1 MEERNPH
8 GATAERTQFRRRPHR
23 VRLGPE
29 EQRRSTSPLLFF
41 CFATCRRHKEIKAVK
56 RNRLNSLRADGK
68 QDMKRLTQK
77 CAISGMDFQSNERS
91 QCRSMLPCSSAYHA
105 LWPLLESTR
114 RPIRRG
120 SWMSRGQS
128 RPPYNAVT

>member
-8 GATAERTQFRRRPHR
+8 GVSAERTQIRRRPHR

-29 EQRRSTSPLLFF
+29 ELKRSTSPLFFF
-41 CFATCRRHKEIKAVK
+41 CFATHNEYQRCKS
-56 RNRLNSLRADGK
+56 NRLNSLRADGK
-68 QDMKRLTQK
+68 HDMKRLTQK

-91 QCRSMLPCSSAYHA
+91 NCRSMLPCSSAYQA